1 MIIKSVRGFN
11 PIYGDDCFFAENS
24 VLIGDVIMGNN
35 CSIWY
40 SAVVRGD
47 VNSIKIGDRV
57 NIQDGVVIHGT
68 YLKAKTEIGND
79 VSIGHNAIVHG
90 CKIENSVLIGMGSIV
105 MDNSIIESNSIVAA
119 GSVVLENT
127 HIKAGSIFAGIPAK
141 KIKNIS
147 EELKNNEIDRI
158 ASSYIKYSNWY
169 KDFTK

>member
-1 MIIKSVRGFN
+1 M
-11 PIYGDDCFFAENS
+11 YGDDCFFAENS

-57 NIQDGVVIHGT
+57 NIQDGAVIHGT

-105 MDNSIIESNSIVAA
+105 MDNSIIETNSIIAA

-127 HIKAGSIFAGIPAK
+127 HIKAGSIFAGVPAK
-141 KIKNIS
+141 KIKNVS
-147 EELKNNEIDRI
+147 NQVKKNEIERI
-158 ASSYIKYSNWY
+158 ASSYLKYSNWY
-169 KDFTK
+169 KNPIK

>member
-1 MIIKSVRGFN
+1 MIIKSVRGFK
-11 PIYGDDCFFAENS
+11 PMYGDDCFFAENS

-127 HIKAGSIFAGIPAK
+127 HIKAGSIFAGVPAK

-147 EELKNNEIDRI
+147 EELKKNEI
-158 ASSYIKYSNWY
+158 AVSYTHLTLPTIYSV
-169 KDFTK
+169 

>member
-1 MIIKSVRGFN
+1 M
-11 PIYGDDCFFAENS
+11 YGDDCFFAENS

-105 MDNSIIESNSIVAA
+105 MDNSIIETNSIIAA

-127 HIKAGSIFAGIPAK
+127 HIKAGSIFAGVPAK
-141 KIKNIS
+141 KIKNVS
-147 EELKNNEIDRI
+147 NQVKKNEIERI
-158 ASSYIKYSNWY
+158 ASSYLKYSNWY
-169 KDFTK
+169 KNPIK